1 MQITTLC
8 YACRLIR
15 VESNEKKRIFYVFC
29 WTMHASICTFTIKRK
44 RGKGCIAHVFR
55 MHSGTIN
62 YLNRVNA
69 FFFRGLWLE
78 RRTTNNNYFLHIIN
92 MGFFF
97 NFAKQLSTSN
107 LIRHNKSH
115 QFMHHDI
122 LIFHISQTFALQ
134 SSWRSE
140 GYYLVFWRKKNV
152 PADAWVSSKFLNGF
166 DMKKKTISKRI
177 HYSINNELEF
187 EKSFENGIFY
197 ELFW

>member
-1 MQITTLC
+1 MLKKTYVILILIFIDQWSLYHANYNFMLC
-8 YACRLIR
+8 MSVNPCGKQWEEKNILCFLLNYACID
-15 VESNEKKRIFYVFC
+15 
-29 WTMHASICTFTIKRK
+29 MHLYNQTEE
-44 RGKGCIAHVFR
+44 GKR
-55 MHSGTIN
+55 MHCT
-62 YLNRVNA
+62 RVPNA
-69 FFFRGLWLE
+69 FRYNKLLKSSKCIFFRGLWLE

-107 LIRHNKSH
+107 HIRHNKSH

-152 PADAWVSSKFLNGF
+152 PADAWLSSKFLNGF
-166 DMKKKTISKRI
+166 DMKKKPFRKGFIIR
-177 HYSINNELEF
+177 
-187 EKSFENGIFY
+187 
-197 ELFW
+197 